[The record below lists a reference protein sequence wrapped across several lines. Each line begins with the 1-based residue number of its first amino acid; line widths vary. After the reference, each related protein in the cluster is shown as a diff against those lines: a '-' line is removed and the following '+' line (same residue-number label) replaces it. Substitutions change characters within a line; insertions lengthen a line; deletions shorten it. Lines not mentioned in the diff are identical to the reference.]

1 MASGITVKYN
11 NFAKIA
17 AALPKATGVIVKKTA
32 FDLLA
37 ASQSSMEGQKSG
49 HMYGAH
55 QASAPGEAPAV
66 QTGYLKGSQFVE
78 MDTDTTAIVGVGAE
92 YGIHLEFGTV
102 KMMARP
108 FLRPAAEKVRAPFVY
123 AMSKLEERLK

>member
-1 MASGITVKYN
+1 MSSIAVKYN

-17 AALPKATGVIVKKTA
+17 AALPKATGVIVRKTA

-49 HMYGAH
+49 HMYGSH

-66 QTGYLKGSQFVE
+66 DTGYLKGSQFVE
-78 MDTDTTAIVGVGAE
+78 MVTPTSAIVGVVAE

-108 FLRPAAEKVRAPFVY
+108 FLRPAAEKVRAPFIY
-123 AMSKLEERLK
+123 AMNKLEERLK